1 MVFSIC
7 LEMACEVTLG
17 IRPLPC
23 SCKQF
28 SPLEDF
34 DVACKGRK
42 DGGLRPMGL
51 FSERPTGRFSFS
63 RIGYDSVNRIFW
75 KWL

>member
-1 MVFSIC
+1 
-7 LEMACEVTLG
+7 MACEVALG

-23 SCKQF
+23 CCKQL

-42 DGGLRPMGL
+42 DGGLRPIGL
-51 FSERPTGRFSFS
+51 LSELSTGRFSFS
-63 RIGYDSVNRIFW
+63 RIGNDSVNKIFW
-75 KWL
+75 KEL